1 MATQAQINAAKAI
14 VDTDITNKTA
24 ANSVTAAAVG
34 TNIKEAMN
42 LTLSPYKSYVAQI
55 SQTGTSAPTV
65 AQLFEN
71 GLGGTPAWA
80 RTGVGTYTLT
90 ITGAFVV
97 NKTITF
103 PRDISLVVSVP
114 DEFANAVSIN
124 RIDANVVT
132 VETFANGVSTDS
144 ILNSFPLEIR
154 VYN

>member
-1 MATQAQINAAKAI
+1 MATQAQINAAKATI
-14 VDTDITNKTA
+14 DTDITNKTGDA
-24 ANSVTAAAVG
+24 SITKVNVGGNMKAV
-34 TNIKEAMN
+34 AD
-42 LTLSPYKSYVAQI
+42 LSLSPYKSYVAQI

-65 AQLFEN
+65 EQLFEN
-71 GLGGTPAWA
+71 GLGGTPVWA
-80 RTGVGTYTLT
+80 RTGVGAYTLT

-124 RIDANVVT
+124 RTDANVVS